1 MAKRYKIH
9 PGIGIARLGNSPEDF
24 FIGPEVPGGP
34 SLELTP
40 AGEGPVATYKDAA
53 HRIKRQGVRFR
64 VWAYEVD
71 DAGRETPV
79 GEITAPEAT
88 IVWHV
93 RLANSKGAGR
103 RILETGNRPRNP
115 NTPTADLVIAPEFEP
130 ISGANQRV
138 NERVV
143 GRFKG
148 VPVPLGELR
157 TDALGRLI
165 VLGGS
170 GRAASVP
177 AGRRILSFANN
188 PDWHDDVADGAI
200 DAELRFPDGT
210 IAPVDR
216 GAWVVVAPP
225 DFAPGVL
232 GLATLYDIALDAAV
246 KRGWVQAPARPS
258 FAYEVLPIIERAA
271 KLRWVNQF
279 AYWNSISRDFALLG
293 RLGDAAADA
302 LRAEVYAQLIDVQD
316 SGILNNFQY
325 TDRQRAILDSW
336 ANGIFIDD
344 FGAPAPAVAL
354 SGPAALDR
362 AALDQGVGGGFFPG
376 IEAGILT
383 TNPYLY
389 SELCRFTRE
398 PFIDNNETLTLR
410 AGSITERMAV
420 PWQADFL
427 KCNSMWWPAQRPDD
441 VFIRPSDME
450 PTANWIDGI
459 STHEDLAANFWRLG
473 FVTVHRQ
480 TDGTVMYLETERD
493 PGMPRAGV

>member
-34 SLELTP
+34 GLELTP
-40 AGEGPVATYKDAA
+40 AGEGPVTTYKDAA

-71 DAGRETPV
+71 AVGRETPV
-79 GEITAPEAT
+79 SEVTASEAT

-93 RLANSKGAGR
+93 HLANSKGAGR

-148 VPVPLGELR
+148 VPVSLGELW

-170 GRAASVP
+170 GRSASVP

-188 PDWHDDVADGAI
+188 PDWHDDVADGAV

-210 IAPVDR
+210 SVPVDR
-216 GAWVVVAPP
+216 GAWVLMAPP

-246 KRGWVQAPARPS
+246 KRAWVQAPARPS
-258 FAYEVLPIIERAA
+258 FTYEVLPIIERAT

-293 RLGDAAADA
+293 KLGDAAADA

-316 SGILNNFQY
+316 SGVLNNFQY
-325 TDRQRAILDSW
+325 TDLQRAILDSW

-344 FGAPAPAVAL
+344 FGAPAPAGAL

-362 AALDQGVGGGFFPG
+362 AALEQGVGGGFFPG

-410 AGSITERMAV
+410 AGSLTERMAV

-473 FVTVHRQ
+473 FVTAHRQ
-480 TDGTVMYLETERD
+480 TDGTMMYLEAERD

>member
-34 SLELTP
+34 GLELTP
-40 AGEGPVATYKDAA
+40 AGEGPVTTYKDAA

-71 DAGRETPV
+71 AVGRETPV
-79 GEITAPEAT
+79 SEVTASEAT

-93 RLANSKGAGR
+93 HLANSKGAGR

-130 ISGANQRV
+130 ISGSTQRV

-148 VPVPLGELR
+148 VPVSLGELW

-170 GRAASVP
+170 GRSASVP

-188 PDWHDDVADGAI
+188 PDWHDDVADGAV

-210 IAPVDR
+210 SVPVDR
-216 GAWVVVAPP
+216 GAWVLMAPP

-246 KRGWVQAPARPS
+246 KRAWVQAPARPS
-258 FAYEVLPIIERAA
+258 FTYEVLPIIERAT

-293 RLGDAAADA
+293 KLGDAAADA

-316 SGILNNFQY
+316 SGVLNNFQY
-325 TDRQRAILDSW
+325 TDLQRAILDSW

-344 FGAPAPAVAL
+344 FGAPAPAGAL
-354 SGPAALDR
+354 SGPVALDR
-362 AALDQGVGGGFFPG
+362 AALEQGVGGGFFPG

-410 AGSITERMAV
+410 AGSLTERMAV

-473 FVTVHRQ
+473 FVTAHRQ
-480 TDGTVMYLETERD
+480 TDGTMMYLEAERD